1 MSKKVRCNAI
11 WISDVHL
18 GTKDCK
24 AALLCSFLK
33 HYQTDN
39 LFLVGDII
47 DGWRIS
53 TSKWYWPSEHNQV
66 VRQVLRKSEKENT
79 KVYYVTGNHDEFL
92 RDYISE
98 HSFIM
103 GNIEVVDE
111 AFYETA
117 KGEKVWIVHGD
128 DYDGVTRHH
137 RWVAIAGDIGY
148 NFLLRAAKTIYISIC
163 YIDISLIFPCFDFFS
178 VRIFFIEIFNMVV
191 QKHTKH
197 YLY

>member
-1 MSKKVRCNAI
+1 
-11 WISDVHL
+11 
-18 GTKDCK
+18 
-24 AALLCSFLK
+24 
-33 HYQTDN
+33 
-39 LFLVGDII
+39 
-47 DGWRIS
+47 
-53 TSKWYWPSEHNQV
+53 
-66 VRQVLRKSEKENT
+66 
-79 KVYYVTGNHDEFL
+79 VTGNHDEFL

-148 NFLLRAAKTIYISIC
+148 NFLLRAAKTIYISRC